1 MQAETRQES
10 RPKKASDNGALKADT
25 PSSKPEQRAQSQEPP
40 PPPAPAQNGQKP
52 NARRPFV
59 VLGLIVAVTLGGI
72 GGYTVLTAGRESTDD
87 AQVASDTVPVGARV
101 AGQVTRVAIRDNQ
114 LVKKGDLIATLD
126 DADFVARVKQADAEV
141 QSAKAQ
147 AAQAD
152 SQVAIVTATS
162 TGNLSS
168 AKAAYSGSSV
178 GVASAAAQ
186 VAAAQA
192 AIVRAETDAH
202 RAETELTRAKQL
214 FAANAIPDERLDAAQ
229 SAYDLAQATVEQ
241 ARANLSAAQEGR
253 RAAVAHVSE
262 AAGRVAQNAP
272 IDAQIA
278 GAHAAADLAHA
289 RVTSSEAALD
299 LAKLQLSYTKLVAPT
314 DGLASKLAV
323 HEGQLVSL
331 GQPIVVIVPTNT
343 YVIANFKET
352 QVGKM
357 RPGQHATISID
368 AYPHREFEGKVES
381 LSGGTGAN
389 FSLLPADNASG
400 NFVKVVQR
408 VPVRI
413 AWVNLPS
420 DVALRPGL
428 SVDAV
433 VEVGK

>member
-1 MQAETRQES
+1 MQAEPRHES
-10 RPKKASDNGALKADT
+10 RSNPPLDTVALEAEP
-25 PSSKPEQRAQSQEPP
+25 PSGKPEPRAASAEPA
-40 PPPAPAQNGQKP
+40 PPAPPVQQANG
-52 NARRPFV
+52 RRPFA
-59 VLGLIVAVTLGGI
+59 VLGGVVAVTLAAMGA
-72 GGYTVLTAGRESTDD
+72 YLALTAGRESTDD

-114 LVKKGDLIATLD
+114 LVRKGELIATLD
-126 DADFVARVKQADAEV
+126 DADFLARVKQAEAELL
-141 QSAKAQ
+141 SAKAL

-192 AIVRAETDAH
+192 AIVRAETDQH
-202 RAETELTRAKQL
+202 RAEADLARAKQL
-214 FAANAIPDERLDAAQ
+214 RAANAIADERLDSAQ
-229 SAYDLAQATVEQ
+229 SNVDLAKATVEQ
-241 ARANLSAAQEGR
+241 ARAQLTAAQEGR
-253 RAAVAHVSE
+253 RAALAHVSE
-262 AAGRVAQNAP
+262 AAGRVTQNAP

-278 GAHAAADLAHA
+278 GAHASADLAHA
-289 RVTSSEAALD
+289 RVTSAEAALE
-299 LAKLQLSYTKLVAPT
+299 LAKLSLSYTELVAPA

-323 HEGQLVSL
+323 HEGQLVSA
-331 GQPIVVIVPTNT
+331 GQPIVVIVPTTT

-357 RPGQHATISID
+357 RPGQRATISID
-368 AYPHREFEGKVES
+368 AYPHREFEAKVES
-381 LSGGTGAN
+381 LSGGTGSS

-413 AWVNLPS
+413 AWVSLPS

>member
-1 MQAETRQES
+1 MQAETRTES
-10 RPKKASDNGALKADT
+10 RPTKSQDGVALKAET
-25 PSSKPEQRAQSQEPP
+25 PSAKPESRAASPEPAT
-40 PPPAPAQNGQKP
+40 PAEPVKKTNS
-52 NARRPFV
+52 RRPFAVLAGV
-59 VLGLIVAVTLGGI
+59 VLVVLAGI
-72 GGYTVLTAGRESTDD
+72 GGYMVLTAGQESTDD
-87 AQVASDTVPVGARV
+87 AQVAADTIPVGARV
-101 AGQVTRVAIRDNQ
+101 GGQVTKVAITDNQ

-126 DADFVARVKQADAEV
+126 DADFAARVKQSEAEV
-141 QSAKAQ
+141 ASARAQ

-186 VAAAQA
+186 IAAAQA
-192 AIVRAETDAH
+192 AIVRAETDQHKA
-202 RAETELTRAKQL
+202 AADLERAKEL
-214 FAANAIPDERLDAAQ
+214 RAANAIPQERLDNAQ
-229 SAYDLAQATVEQ
+229 SSFDLAKATVEQ
-241 ARANLSAAQEGR
+241 SRAQLLAAQEGR

-278 GAHAAADLAHA
+278 AAHANADLAHA
-289 RVTSSEAALD
+289 RVQSAEAALD
-299 LAKLQLSYTKLVAPT
+299 LARLQLSYTKIAAPA

-323 HEGQLVSL
+323 HEGQLVAI
-331 GQPIVVIVPTNT
+331 GQPIVVIVPTVT

-352 QVGKM
+352 QIGKM
-357 RPGQHATISID
+357 RPGQRASISID

-381 LSGGTGAN
+381 LSGGTGSS

-413 AWVNLPS
+413 GWVNLPS
-420 DVALRPGL
+420 DVSLRAGL

>member
-1 MQAETRQES
+1 M
-10 RPKKASDNGALKADT
+10 ALKADA
-25 PSSKPEQRAQSQEPP
+25 PSVKPESRAASPEPA
-40 PPPAPAQNGQKP
+40 APAETAKKSNG
-52 NARRPFV
+52 RRPFAVLAGV
-59 VLGLIVAVTLGGI
+59 VLVTLAGI
-72 GGYTVLTAGRESTDD
+72 GGYMFLTAGRESTDD
-87 AQVASDTVPVGARV
+87 AQVAADTIPVGARV
-101 AGQVTRVAIRDNQ
+101 GGQVTKVAITDNQ

-126 DADFVARVKQADAEV
+126 DADFNARVKQSEAEV
-141 QSAKAQ
+141 ASARAQ
-147 AAQAD
+147 AVQAD

-178 GVASAAAQ
+178 GVASAGAQ

-192 AIVRAETDAH
+192 AIVRAETDQH
-202 RAETELTRAKQL
+202 RAAADLARAKEL
-214 FAANAIPDERLDAAQ
+214 RAANAIPDERLDNAQ
-229 SAYDLAQATVEQ
+229 SAFDLAKATVEQ
-241 ARANLSAAQEGR
+241 ARAQLLAAQEGR

-278 GAHAAADLAHA
+278 AAHANADLAHA
-289 RVTSSEAALD
+289 RVQSAEAALD
-299 LAKLQLSYTKLVAPT
+299 LARLQLSYTKIMAPA

-323 HEGQLVSL
+323 HEGQLVAI
-331 GQPIVVIVPTNT
+331 GQPIVVIVPTVT

-357 RPGQHATISID
+357 RPGQRASISID

-381 LSGGTGAN
+381 LSGGTGSS

-413 AWVNLPS
+413 GWVNLPS
-420 DVALRPGL
+420 DVSLRAGL